1 MRDIWAWIS
10 VTPDSGPVCAVLE
23 KVGGFI
29 GDNYGI
35 PGMGSAM
42 FNFGT
47 SFGAL
52 EMALTA
58 ARIPFE
64 IITPAKWQ
72 SGVGVVGRKKSESKT
87 VWKNRLKAHAER
99 LFPGIKVTLAIA
111 DSLLIATYCKRKHE
125 GTL

>member
-1 MRDIWAWIS
+1 
-10 VTPDSGPVCAVLE
+10 
-23 KVGGFI
+23 
-29 GDNYGI
+29 
-35 PGMGSAM
+35 M

-72 SGVGVVGRKKSESKT
+72 SELAWSTRKSESKT

-99 LFPGIKVTLAIA
+99 LFPV
-111 DSLLIATYCKRKHE
+111 
-125 GTL
+125 